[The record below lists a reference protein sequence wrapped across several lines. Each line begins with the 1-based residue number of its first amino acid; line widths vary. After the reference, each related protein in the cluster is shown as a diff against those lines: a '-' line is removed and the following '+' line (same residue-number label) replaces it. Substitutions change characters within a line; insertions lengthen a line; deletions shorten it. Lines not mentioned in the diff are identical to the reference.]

1 MSSQDIKAR
10 LEQELIASGKY
21 QDIYNFLKIQLANS
35 GWTEKFA
42 ELASETI
49 AKMPESQDLRF
60 VELVDKLQPQALSMV
75 PDDVKAQTLAKI
87 KEFLDSVIE

>member
-35 GWTEKFA
+35 GWTEQ
-42 ELASETI
+42 T
-49 AKMPESQDLRF
+49 PESQNLRF